1 MADIKPTDV
10 ARLRS
15 ITGAGMQTCK
25 KALVDSNGDMDA
37 AVDLLRKQGAATAAN
52 KALKEAREGV
62 IASFIQPGG
71 KLGLLV
77 ELNCQTD
84 FVARNEDFRAFCD
97 EVAEAI
103 AGNPNV
109 DLEARRQTMVSKM
122 GENIVVARNHRLE
135 VSGSGAVASY
145 IHTGAKVGVLVEVGC
160 EKQETTATPEFKQL
174 VKDITL
180 QIAAAH
186 PVAVSRD
193 QVDPKTVEKEKEIA
207 TEQFKDKP
215 PQAIAKIVEGKL
227 NSFFQTVCLVDQ
239 GFVKD
244 PDKTVQTYVDETSKK
259 LGDKLA
265 IRRFVRFQVGEATP
279 A

>member
-1 MADIKPTDV
+1 M
-10 ARLRS
+10 
-15 ITGAGMQTCK
+15 CK
-25 KALVDSNGDMDA
+25 KALVDADGNMDT
-37 AVDLLRKQGAATAAN
+37 AVDILRKQGAATAAN

-71 KLGLLV
+71 KLGVVV

-84 FVARNEDFRAFCD
+84 FVARNEDFRKFCD
-97 EVAEAI
+97 EVAAAI
-103 AGNPNV
+103 AQDPKV
-109 DLEARRQTMVSKM
+109 DLEARRQEMVSKM
-122 GENIVVARNHRLE
+122 GENIVIARHQRME
-135 VSGSGAVASY
+135 VSGNGAAAAY

-160 EKQETTATPEFKQL
+160 DKQETTATEEFKQI

-186 PVAVSRD
+186 PVAVTRD
-193 QVDPKTVEKEKEIA
+193 QVDPKIVAKEREIA
-207 TEQFKDKP
+207 QEQFKDKP

-244 PDKTVQTYVDETSKK
+244 PDKTVQAYVDETSKQ
-259 LGDKLA
+259 LGDTLQ
-265 IRRFVRFQVGEATP
+265 IRRFVRFQVGEA
-279 A
+279 AAS

>member
-1 MADIKPTDV
+1 MAEIKPTDV
-10 ARLRS
+10 AKLRS

-25 KALVDSNGDMDA
+25 TALVDANGDMDA
-37 AVDLLRKQGAATAAN
+37 AVDILRKQGAASAAN

-62 IASFIQPGG
+62 IASFIQTGG
-71 KLGLLV
+71 KLGVVV

-84 FVARNEDFRAFCD
+84 FVARNEDFRKFCD
-97 EVAEAI
+97 EVAA
-103 AGNPNV
+103 AVAADPDV
-109 DLEARRQTMVSKM
+109 DLEARRLEMVSKM
-122 GENIVVARNHRLE
+122 GENIVIARNQRME

-160 EKQETTATPEFKQL
+160 EKQETPAAGEFKQI

-186 PVAVSRD
+186 PLAVSRD
-193 QVDPKTVEKEKEIA
+193 QIDPKIVAKEKEIA
-207 TEQFKDKP
+207 EEQFKNKP

-259 LGDKLA
+259 LGDKLDV
-265 IRRFVRFQVGEATP
+265 RRFVRFQVGEAPT

>member
-1 MADIKPTDV
+1 MAEIKPTDV
-10 ARLRS
+10 AKLRS

-25 KALVDSNGDMDA
+25 QALVDADGNMDT
-37 AVDLLRKQGAATAAN
+37 AVDILRKQGAATAAT

-71 KLGLLV
+71 KLGVVV

-84 FVARNEDFRAFCD
+84 FVARNEDFRKFCD
-97 EVAEAI
+97 EVAEQVGAD
-103 AGNPNV
+103 PNV
-109 DLEARRQTMVSKM
+109 DLEARRLEMVSKM
-122 GENIVVARNHRLE
+122 GENIVIARNQRME
-135 VSGSGAVASY
+135 VSGDGAVAAY

-160 EKQETTATPEFKQL
+160 DKQETTAKPEFKQI

-186 PVAVSRD
+186 PVAVTRD
-193 QVDPKTVEKEKEIA
+193 QVDPKVVAKENEIA
-207 TEQFKDKP
+207 EEQFKNKP

-259 LGDKLA
+259 LGDSLV
-265 IRRFVRFQVGEATP
+265 IRRFVRFQVGEAT